1 MISTDLSTG
10 LAQSTAPSLTK
21 PVIVQVILDK
31 PLVQGFDYIWDTTA
45 LGAGPRIGQVVE
57 VPFGRTNA
65 VGIVIKV
72 SDDSSYEQNKLKTVT
87 QIAPLPPLDDKTLGM
102 LNFVS
107 QYYFSTLGETTLPT
121 IPAYWKKPKT
131 WASLQKKQHSV
142 KTKKKEVRGQTGN
155 VEVKSAPAE
164 QFQFGG
170 IRQDQL
176 NSEQTDALQQLLG
189 YNDVGSSYRAIVLQ
203 GKTGSGKTAVY
214 LNWVRARLQNEDAQA
229 LILVP
234 EINLTPQLEKR
245 VAEFFPNKHIAVLHS
260 GLTEKQRGMAWQAAI
275 EGRAHIILG
284 TRLAA
289 LTAIPNLV
297 AIVVDEEHDASYKQQ
312 EGTRYSARD
321 VCIWRAHQL
330 AIPIVLSSATPSLET
345 WLAAEEG
352 RYERARLNTRALS
365 VAMPKVK
372 LVRLPKKGALKGGG
386 ETHLISTDVHDAITQ
401 NLSQKKQSLVLI
413 NRRGY
418 APILSCTACGWLSG
432 CSKCSS
438 YMVLHKSR
446 VLGKKSVLNCHHC
459 GLIKEVPPFC
469 PECGN
474 AELSTIGQGTQK
486 MEDYIQS
493 QWPAAKVLRIDA
505 DSSKKSAHAE
515 GLFEQ
520 IHDGTADIIV
530 GTQMIAKGHDYQNIG
545 LVAVIDADSR
555 LFSQDFRAA
564 ERLFAQLVQVAG
576 RAGRSSDDQHS
587 TGEIYIETRYPD
599 LPVFRHVLGHDVDGF
614 LAHIAAERK
623 DAALP
628 PYSYQALIHA
638 EAKNITLAIQFLTN
652 IKKIVRSKYQL
663 PEGVRIYDPVPKAIV
678 RISSMERAQL
688 VIESDSRK
696 NLQQALMQLDQ
707 MLRGLSQGRMS
718 LGSRVRWLIERDPL
732 LI

>member
-1 MISTDLSTG
+1 MISTDLSTEHQ
-10 LAQSTAPSLTK
+10 QSDTGTASQYCY
-21 PVIVQVILDK
+21 VQVVLDK
-31 PLVQGFDYIWDTTA
+31 PLVQGFDYIWDVNELGCTPTA
-45 LGAGPRIGQVVE
+45 GQLVE
-57 VPFGRTNA
+57 VPFGRTNT

-72 SDDSSYEQNKLKTVT
+72 SNHSDYEHSKLKKVS
-87 QIAPLPPLDDKTLGM
+87 QQAPLPPLDSKTLGM
-102 LNFVS
+102 LNFAS
-107 QYYFSTLGETTLPT
+107 QYYFSTLGEIALPS
-121 IPAYWKKPKT
+121 IPAYWKKPKKWQT
-131 WASLQKKQHSV
+131 LAEKAIGNELKPPKKTS
-142 KTKKKEVRGQTGN
+142 KKK
-155 VEVKSAPAE
+155 AAIE
-164 QFQFGG
+164 QKPHMPEPPSGVQK
-170 IRQDQL
+170 DQL
-176 NSEQTDALQQLLG
+176 NAEQTKALNRLMGDANTDLG
-189 YNDVGSSYRAIVLQ
+189 YRAILLQ

-214 LNWVRARLQNEDAQA
+214 LNWIKEVLQSDDAQA

-245 VAEFFPNKHIAVLHS
+245 VAEFFPEKSIAVMHS
-260 GLTEKQRGMAWQAAI
+260 GLSEKRRGIAWQETILGKAQ
-275 EGRAHIILG
+275 IILG

-289 LTAIPNLV
+289 LAAIPNLK

-321 VCIWRAHQL
+321 LCVWRAHQL
-330 AIPIVLSSATPSLET
+330 SIPIVLASATPSLET
-345 WLAAEEG
+345 WLAAEDG
-352 RYERARLNTRALS
+352 RYERLRLDTRAMS
-365 VAMPKVK
+365 TTMPKVK
-372 LVRLPKKGALKGGG
+372 LVRLLKTAAPSKQGVPD
-386 ETHLISTDVHDAITQ
+386 LISAEVRDAIAR
-401 NLSQKKQSLVLI
+401 NLLQKKQSLVLI

-418 APILSCTACGWLSG
+418 APILSCSACGWLSG

-438 YMVLHKSR
+438 YMVIHKSR
-446 VLGKKSVLNCHHC
+446 ILGKKAVLNCHHC

-486 MEDYIQS
+486 IEDYIQAE
-493 QWPAAKVLRIDA
+493 WPDAKVLRIDA

-520 IHDGTADIIV
+520 IHDGSADIIV

-555 LFSQDFRAA
+555 LFSQDYRAA

-576 RAGRSSDDQHS
+576 RAGRASQDQEDA
-587 TGEIYIETRYPD
+587 GEICIETRYPD

-614 LAHIAAERK
+614 LGHIAAERK
-623 DAALP
+623 DALLP

-638 EAKNITLAIQFLTN
+638 EAKNISTAIQFLTD
-652 IKKIVRSKYQL
+652 IKKTVRNE
-663 PEGVRIYDPVPKAIV
+663 PDFPGGVRIYDPVPKTIV
-678 RISSMERAQL
+678 RVSSMERAQL

-696 NLQQALMQLDQ
+696 NLQQALTQVDQ
-707 MLRGLSQGRMS
+707 VMRGLSQGRIS
-718 LGSRVRWLIERDPL
+718 HGSRVRWLIERDPL

>member
-1 MISTDLSTG
+1 MISTDLSTDQQ
-10 LAQSTAPSLTK
+10 QSDTNKASRHCY
-21 PVIVQVILDK
+21 VQVVLDK
-31 PLVQGFDYIWDTTA
+31 PLVQGFDYIWDA
-45 LGAGPRIGQVVE
+45 DELGCMPTIGQLVE

-65 VGIVIKV
+65 VAIVIKV
-72 SDDSSYEQNKLKTVT
+72 SNHSDYEHSKLKKVI
-87 QIAPLPPLDDKTLGM
+87 QQAPLPPLDGKTLGM
-102 LNFVS
+102 LNFAS
-107 QYYFSTLGETTLPT
+107 QYYFSTLGEMALPS
-121 IPAYWKKPKT
+121 IPAYWKKPKKWQALT
-131 WASLQKKQHSV
+131 HRADGDELKPAKKTSKKRAATEEGPRVPDSPSGIQK
-142 KTKKKEVRGQTGN
+142 
-155 VEVKSAPAE
+155 
-164 QFQFGG
+164 
-170 IRQDQL
+170 DQL
-176 NSEQTDALQQLLG
+176 NADQTKALHHLMGDANTDQR
-189 YNDVGSSYRAIVLQ
+189 YRAILLQ

-214 LNWVRARLQNEDAQA
+214 LNWIRAALQSDNDQA

-245 VAEFFPNKHIAVLHS
+245 VAEFFPDKRIAVMHS
-260 GLTEKQRGMAWQAAI
+260 GLTEKRRGIAWQEATLGKAQ
-275 EGRAHIILG
+275 IILG

-289 LTAIPNLV
+289 LAAIPNLK

-321 VCIWRAHQL
+321 LCVWRAHQL
-330 AIPIVLSSATPSLET
+330 AIPVVLASATPSLET
-345 WLAAEEG
+345 WLAAEDG
-352 RYERARLNTRALS
+352 RYERIRLDARAQGS
-365 VAMPKVK
+365 VMPKVE
-372 LVRLPKKGALKGGG
+372 LVRLNKKSATNSMGD
-386 ETHLISTDVHDAITQ
+386 TQLISSEVRDAIAR
-401 NLSQKKQSLVLI
+401 NLLQKKQSLVLI

-418 APILSCTACGWLSG
+418 APILSCSACGWLSG

-438 YMVLHKSR
+438 YMVMHKSSI
-446 VLGKKSVLNCHHC
+446 LGKKAVLNCHHC

-474 AELSTIGQGTQK
+474 AELGTIGQGTQQ
-486 MEDYIQS
+486 MEDYIQA
-493 QWPAAKVLRIDA
+493 QWPDAKVLRIDA

-555 LFSQDFRAA
+555 LFSQDYRAA

-576 RAGRSSDDQHS
+576 RAGRASQDQEDA
-587 TGEIYIETRYPD
+587 GEICIETRYPD

-614 LAHIAAERK
+614 LGHIAAERK
-623 DAALP
+623 DALLP

-638 EAKNITLAIQFLTN
+638 EAKNISTAIQFLTD
-652 IKKIVRSKYQL
+652 IKKTVRNE
-663 PEGVRIYDPVPKAIV
+663 PDFPGGVRMYDPVPKTIV
-678 RISSMERAQL
+678 RVSSMERAQL

-696 NLQQALMQLDQ
+696 NLQQALTQVDQ
-707 MLRGLSQGRMS
+707 VMRGLSQGRIS
-718 LGSRVRWLIERDPL
+718 HGSRVRWLIERDPL

>member
-1 MISTDLSTG
+1 MISTDLSTEER
-10 LAQSTAPSLTK
+10 QSHNEGASP
-21 PVIVQVILDK
+21 PCYVQVVLDK
-31 PLVQGFDYIWDTTA
+31 PLVQGFDYIWDSA
-45 LGAGPRIGQVVE
+45 VLGAAPYPGQLVE

-72 SDDSSYEQNKLKTVT
+72 SNHSYYELSKLKKVS
-87 QIAPLPPLDDKTLGM
+87 QRAPLPPLDSKTLQM
-102 LNFVS
+102 LNFAS
-107 QYYFSTLGETTLPT
+107 QYYFSTLGEIALPS
-121 IPAYWKKPKT
+121 IPAYWKKPNKWQAFEQKSHGTEIRPEKKT
-131 WASLQKKQHSV
+131 S
-142 KTKKKEVRGQTGN
+142 KKKAASQPGQI
-155 VEVKSAPAE
+155 EPASPS
-164 QFQFGG
+164 G
-170 IRQDQL
+170 IQKDQL
-176 NSEQTDALQQLLG
+176 NPEQVKALKHLIGDA
-189 YNDVGSSYRAIVLQ
+189 STAEAYRTIVLQ

-214 LNWVRARLQNEDAQA
+214 LNWIKEVLQSDDAQA

-245 VAEFFPNKHIAVLHS
+245 VAEFFPEKRIAVMHS
-260 GLTEKQRGMAWQAAI
+260 GLSEKRRGIGWQETIQGKAK
-275 EGRAHIILG
+275 IILG

-289 LTAIPNLV
+289 LAAIPNLK
-297 AIVVDEEHDASYKQQ
+297 AIVVDEEHDQSYKQQ

-321 VCIWRAHQL
+321 LCVWRAHQL
-330 AIPIVLSSATPSLET
+330 SIPVVLASATPSLET
-345 WLAAEEG
+345 WLAAEDG
-352 RYERARLNTRALS
+352 RYERIRLDARALS
-365 VAMPKVK
+365 TTMPKVK
-372 LVRLPKKGALKGGG
+372 LVRLPKTATRTEQG
-386 ETHLISTDVHDAITQ
+386 EADLISPEVRDAITR
-401 NLSQKKQSLVLI
+401 NMMHKKQSLVLI

-418 APILSCTACGWLSG
+418 APILSCSACGWLSG

-438 YMVLHKSR
+438 YMVIHKSSI
-446 VLGKKSVLNCHHC
+446 LGKKAVLNCHHC

-493 QWPAAKVLRIDA
+493 HWPAAKVLRIDA
-505 DSSKKSAHAE
+505 DSSKKSLHAE
-515 GLFEQ
+515 SLFEK

-555 LFSQDFRAA
+555 LFSQDYRAA

-576 RAGRSSDDQHS
+576 RAGRASQDQQDA
-587 TGEIYIETRYPD
+587 GEICIETRYPD

-614 LAHIAAERK
+614 LGHIAAERK
-623 DAALP
+623 DALLP

-638 EAKNITLAIQFLTN
+638 EAKNISTAIQFLMD
-652 IKKIVRSKYQL
+652 IKKTVRNASDF
-663 PEGVRIYDPVPKAIV
+663 PDGVRMYDPVPKTIV
-678 RISSMERAQL
+678 RVSSMERAQL

-696 NLQQALMQLDQ
+696 NLQQALAQLDQ
-707 MLRGLSQGRMS
+707 VLRGLSQGRIS

>member
-10 LAQSTAPSLTK
+10 STETPTAPLSK
-21 PVIVQVILDK
+21 PLFVQVILDK
-31 PLVQGFDYIWDTTA
+31 PLVQGFDYIWDANA
-45 LGAGPRIGQVVE
+45 LGSNPRIGQLVE
-57 VPFGRTNA
+57 VPFGRTNT

-72 SDDSSYEQNKLKTVT
+72 SDHSTYDSNKLKGVT
-87 QIAPLPPLDDKTLGM
+87 QVAPLMPLDSSTLGM

-107 QYYFSTLGETTLPT
+107 QYYFSTLGETALPT

-131 WASLQKKQHSV
+131 WASLQKKQHTAQ
-142 KTKKKEVRGQTGN
+142 TKKKEAQAQTGSGEIN
-155 VEVKSAPAE
+155 SASDPL
-164 QFQFGG
+164 QFGG

-176 NSEQTDALQQLLG
+176 NNEQTDALQQLLG
-189 YNDVGSSYRAIVLQ
+189 NEGAASSYRAIVLQ

-214 LNWVRARLQNEDAQA
+214 LNWVRLRLQKEEAQA

-245 VAEFFPNKHIAVLHS
+245 VAEFFPDKRIAVLHS
-260 GLTEKQRGMAWQAAI
+260 GLTEKQRGIAWQEAA

-289 LTAIPNLV
+289 LTAIPNLT

-330 AIPIVLSSATPSLET
+330 EIPIVLSSATPSLET

-352 RYERARLNTRALS
+352 RYERIRLNTRALS
-365 VAMPKVK
+365 SAMPKVK
-372 LVRLPKKGALKGGG
+372 LVRLPKKGGDNGSG
-386 ETHLISTDVHDAITQ
+386 ETHLISPDVRDAITQ
-401 NLSQKKQSLVLI
+401 NQSQKKQSLVLI

-418 APILSCTACGWLSG
+418 APILSCAACGWLSG

-438 YMVLHKSR
+438 YMVLHKSSI
-446 VLGKKSVLNCHHC
+446 LGKKAALNCHHC

-474 AELSTIGQGTQK
+474 AELGTIGQGTQK

-493 QWPAAKVLRIDA
+493 QWPAAKVLRIDT

-576 RAGRSSDDQHS
+576 RAGRSSIDQGS

-599 LPVFRHVLGHDVDGF
+599 LPVFQHAMGHDVDGF

-638 EAKNITLAIQFLTN
+638 EAKSILLALQFLTD
-652 IKKIVRSKYQL
+652 IKKIVRSEHQL

-678 RISSMERAQL
+678 RVSSMERAQL

-707 MLRGLSQGRMS
+707 ILRSLSQGRIS
-718 LGSRVRWLIERDPL
+718 VGGRVRWLIERDPL

>member
-1 MISTDLSTG
+1 MISTDLSTEERQSHAN
-10 LAQSTAPSLTK
+10 LASSPCY
-21 PVIVQVILDK
+21 VQVVLDK
-31 PLVQGFDYIWDTTA
+31 PLVQGFDYIWDA
-45 LGAGPRIGQVVE
+45 DELGCMPTIGQLVE
-57 VPFGRTNA
+57 VPFGRTNSVA
-65 VGIVIKV
+65 IVIKV
-72 SDDSSYEQNKLKTVT
+72 SNHSDYEHSKLRKVS
-87 QIAPLPPLDDKTLGM
+87 QQAPLPPLDTKTLGM
-102 LNFVS
+102 LNFAS
-107 QYYFSTLGETTLPT
+107 QYYFSTLGEIALPS
-121 IPAYWKKPKT
+121 IPAYWKKPKKWQT
-131 WASLQKKQHSV
+131 LAEKGIGNELQPAKKTS
-142 KTKKKEVRGQTGN
+142 KKKV
-155 VEVKSAPAE
+155 AIE
-164 QFQFGG
+164 QKPHMPESSSG
-170 IRQDQL
+170 IQKDQL
-176 NSEQTDALQQLLG
+176 NADQTKALNHLMGDANADRG
-189 YNDVGSSYRAIVLQ
+189 YRAILLQ

-214 LNWVRARLQNEDAQA
+214 LNWIKAALQSDDDQA

-245 VAEFFPNKHIAVLHS
+245 VAEFFPDKRIAVMHS
-260 GLTEKQRGMAWQAAI
+260 GLTEKRRGIAWQETTLGKAQ
-275 EGRAHIILG
+275 IILG

-289 LTAIPNLV
+289 LAAIPNLK

-321 VCIWRAHQL
+321 LCVWRAHQL
-330 AIPIVLSSATPSLET
+330 SIPIVLASATPSLET
-345 WLAAEEG
+345 WLAAEDG
-352 RYERARLNTRALS
+352 RYERIRLDARALS
-365 VAMPKVK
+365 TTMPKVK
-372 LVRLPKKGALKGGG
+372 LVRLSKTAAPSRQG
-386 ETHLISTDVHDAITQ
+386 EADLISTEVRDAIAR
-401 NLSQKKQSLVLI
+401 NLLQKKQSLVLI

-438 YMVLHKSR
+438 YMVIHKSSI
-446 VLGKKSVLNCHHC
+446 LGKKAVLNCHHC

-474 AELSTIGQGTQK
+474 AELSTIGQGTQR

-530 GTQMIAKGHDYQNIG
+530 GTQMVAKGHDYQNIG

-555 LFSQDFRAA
+555 LFSQDYRAA

-576 RAGRSSDDQHS
+576 RAGRASQDQEDA
-587 TGEIYIETRYPD
+587 GEICIETRYPD

-614 LAHIAAERK
+614 LGHIAAERK
-623 DAALP
+623 DALLP
-628 PYSYQALIHA
+628 PYSFQALIHA
-638 EAKNITLAIQFLTN
+638 EAKNISTAIQFLAD
-652 IKKIVRSKYQL
+652 IKKTARSEAGF
-663 PEGVRIYDPVPKAIV
+663 PDGVRIYDPVPKSIV
-678 RISSMERAQL
+678 RVSSMERAQL

-707 MLRGLSQGRMS
+707 VLRGLSQGRIS
-718 LGSRVRWLIERDPL
+718 VGSRVRWLIERDPL

>member
-1 MISTDLSTG
+1 MISTDLSTDQQ
-10 LAQSTAPSLTK
+10 QSDTNKESQHCY
-21 PVIVQVILDK
+21 VQVVLDK
-31 PLVQGFDYIWDTTA
+31 PLVQGFDYIWDSA
-45 LGAGPRIGQVVE
+45 LLGDAPKPGQLVE
-57 VPFGRTNA
+57 VPFGRTNTVA
-65 VGIVIKV
+65 IVINV
-72 SDDSSYEQNKLKTVT
+72 SNHSDYEHSKLKRVN
-87 QIAPLPPLDDKTLGM
+87 QRAPLPPLDSKTLHM
-102 LNFVS
+102 LNFAS
-107 QYYFSTLGETTLPT
+107 QYYFSTLGEIALPS
-121 IPAYWKKPKT
+121 IPAYWKKPKKWQALT
-131 WASLQKKQHSV
+131 QKADGDALKP
-142 KTKKKEVRGQTGN
+142 TKKTSKKKAAVEQKPDVPESPTGIQ
-155 VEVKSAPAE
+155 K
-164 QFQFGG
+164 
-170 IRQDQL
+170 DQL
-176 NSEQTDALQQLLG
+176 NAEQTKALNHLLG
-189 YNDVGSSYRAIVLQ
+189 DAKTNQGYRAILLQ

-214 LNWVRARLQNEDAQA
+214 LNWIKAALQSDDAQA

-245 VAEFFPNKHIAVLHS
+245 VAEFFPEKRIAVMHS
-260 GLTEKQRGMAWQAAI
+260 GLSEKRRGMAWQETILGKAQ
-275 EGRAHIILG
+275 IILG

-289 LTAIPNLV
+289 LAAIPNLK

-321 VCIWRAHQL
+321 LCIWRAHQL
-330 AIPIVLSSATPSLET
+330 SIPIVLASATPSLET
-345 WLAAEEG
+345 WLAAEDG
-352 RYERARLNTRALS
+352 RYERLRLDTRAMS
-365 VAMPKVK
+365 TTMPKVK
-372 LVRLPKKGALKGGG
+372 LVHLPKTAAPSRKGEAD
-386 ETHLISTDVHDAITQ
+386 LISTEVRDAVAR
-401 NLSQKKQSLVLI
+401 NLLQKKQSLVLI

-418 APILSCTACGWLSG
+418 APILSCSACGWLSG

-438 YMVLHKSR
+438 YMVIHKSSI
-446 VLGKKSVLNCHHC
+446 LGKKAVLNCHHC

-486 MEDYIQS
+486 MEDYIQA
-493 QWPAAKVLRIDA
+493 QWPDAKVLRIDA

-555 LFSQDFRAA
+555 LFSQDYRAA

-576 RAGRSSDDQHS
+576 RAGRASQDQEDA
-587 TGEIYIETRYPD
+587 GEICIETRYPD

-614 LAHIAAERK
+614 LGHIAAERK
-623 DAALP
+623 DALLP

-638 EAKNITLAIQFLTN
+638 EAKNISTAIEFLTD
-652 IKKIVRSKYQL
+652 IKKTVRNA
-663 PEGVRIYDPVPKAIV
+663 PDFPGGVRIYDPVPKTIV
-678 RISSMERAQL
+678 RVSSMERAQL

-696 NLQQALMQLDQ
+696 NLQQALTQLDQ
-707 MLRGLSQGRMS
+707 VLRGLSQGRIS
-718 LGSRVRWLIERDPL
+718 HGSRVRWLIERDPL

>member
-10 LAQSTAPSLTK
+10 LTQTPVAPLIN
-21 PVIVQVILDK
+21 PIFVQVILDK
-31 PLVQGFDYIWDTTA
+31 PLVQGFDYIWDANA
-45 LGAGPRIGQVVE
+45 LGPAPDIGQLVE

-72 SDDSSYEQNKLKTVT
+72 SDCSGYDVNKLRTVK
-87 QIAPLPPLDDKTLGM
+87 QIAPLPPLDGKSLSM

-107 QYYFSTLGETTLPT
+107 QYYFSALGETSLPT

-131 WASLQKKQHSV
+131 WESQLKKRQNTQKK
-142 KTKKKEVRGQTGN
+142 KTEVEAQAG
-155 VEVKSAPAE
+155 SAEKNSTAE
-164 QFQFGG
+164 PLQFGG

-176 NSEQTDALQQLLG
+176 NAEQADALQKL
-189 YNDVGSSYRAIVLQ
+189 VGNTDANNRYRAILLQ

-214 LNWVRARLQNEDAQA
+214 LNWVRTKLQNDLAQA

-245 VAEFFPNKHIAVLHS
+245 VAEFFPDKRIAVLHS
-260 GLTEKQRGMAWQAAI
+260 GLTERQRGIAWLEAL
-275 EGRAHIILG
+275 EGHAQIILG

-289 LTAIPNLV
+289 LTAIPNLA

-330 AIPIVLSSATPSLET
+330 GIPIVLSSATPSLET

-352 RYERARLNTRALS
+352 RYERIRLNTRALS
-365 VAMPKVK
+365 SVMPKVK
-372 LVRLPKKGALKGGG
+372 LVRLPKKNALDRNG
-386 ETHLISTDVHDAITQ
+386 EAHLISSDVRDAITQ

-418 APILSCTACGWLSG
+418 APILSCAACGWLSG

-438 YMVLHKSR
+438 YMVLHKSS
-446 VLGKKSVLNCHHC
+446 VLGKKAALNCHHC
-459 GLIKEVPPFC
+459 GLIKEVPSFC

-474 AELSTIGQGTQK
+474 AELNTIGQGTQK
-486 MEDYIQS
+486 MEDYIQA

-505 DSSKKSAHAE
+505 DSSKKSMHAE

-530 GTQMIAKGHDYQNIG
+530 GTQMVAKGHDYQNIG
-545 LVAVIDADSR
+545 LVAAIDADSR

-576 RAGRSSDDQHS
+576 RAGRSSGDQHS
-587 TGEIYIETRYPD
+587 AGEIYIETRYPD
-599 LPVFRHVLGHDVDGF
+599 LPLFRYVLEHDVDGF
-614 LAHIAAERK
+614 LAHIAVERK

-628 PYSYQALIHA
+628 PHSYQALIHA
-638 EAKNITLAIQFLTN
+638 EAKTIALAIQFLTE
-652 IKKIVRSKYQL
+652 IKKIARSEQHF
-663 PEGVRIYDPVPKAIV
+663 PDGVRIYDAVPKAMV
-678 RISSMERAQL
+678 RVSSMERAQL

-696 NLQQALMQLDQ
+696 HLQQALVQMDQ
-707 MLRGLSQGRMS
+707 ILRGLSQGRIS

>member
-1 MISTDLSTG
+1 MISTDLSTEVQQG
-10 LAQSTAPSLTK
+10 NANAAP
-21 PVIVQVILDK
+21 PHCYVQVILDK
-31 PLVQGFDYIWDTTA
+31 PLVQGFDYIWDSA
-45 LGAGPRIGQVVE
+45 VLGNAPEPGQLVE
-57 VPFGRTNA
+57 VPFGRVIT

-72 SDDSSYEQNKLKTVT
+72 SNHSDYEHSKLRKVN
-87 QIAPLPPLDDKTLGM
+87 QRAPLPPLDSKTLQM
-102 LNFVS
+102 LNFAS
-107 QYYFSTLGETTLPT
+107 QYYFSTLGEITLPS
-121 IPAYWKKPKT
+121 IAAYWKKPKKWQALAEKT
-131 WASLQKKQHSV
+131 DRNELRPEKKTS
-142 KTKKKEVRGQTGN
+142 KKK
-155 VEVKSAPAE
+155 APIE
-164 QFQFGG
+164 QKPHVPSPSSG
-170 IRQDQL
+170 IQKDQL
-176 NSEQTDALQQLLG
+176 NAEQTKALNHLLG
-189 YNDVGSSYRAIVLQ
+189 DAKTNQGYRAILLQ

-214 LNWVRARLQNEDAQA
+214 LNWIKAALQSHDDQA

-245 VAEFFPNKHIAVLHS
+245 VAEFFPDKRIAVMHS
-260 GLTEKQRGMAWQAAI
+260 GLSEKRRGIAWQETI
-275 EGRAHIILG
+275 EGKAQIILG

-289 LTAIPNLV
+289 LAAIPKLK

-321 VCIWRAHQL
+321 LCVWRAHQL
-330 AIPIVLSSATPSLET
+330 SIPVVLASATPSLET
-345 WLAAEEG
+345 WLAAEDG
-352 RYERARLNTRALS
+352 RYERIRLDARTLS
-365 VAMPKVK
+365 QAMPKVK
-372 LVRLPKKGALKGGG
+372 LVRLPKTVARTAQG
-386 ETHLISTDVHDAITQ
+386 EGDLISPEVRDAITR
-401 NLSQKKQSLVLI
+401 NMLQKKQSLILI

-438 YMVLHKSR
+438 YMVIHKSSI
-446 VLGKKSVLNCHHC
+446 LGKKAVLNCHHC

-493 QWPAAKVLRIDA
+493 HWPAAKVLRIDA

-555 LFSQDFRAA
+555 LFSQDYRAA

-576 RAGRSSDDQHS
+576 RAGRAGQDQQDA
-587 TGEIYIETRYPD
+587 GEIYIETRYPD

-614 LAHIAAERK
+614 LGHIATERK
-623 DAALP
+623 DALLP

-638 EAKNITLAIQFLTN
+638 EAKNISTAIQFLAD
-652 IKKIVRSKYQL
+652 IKKTARNEPDFPS
-663 PEGVRIYDPVPKAIV
+663 GVRMYDPVPKTIV
-678 RISSMERAQL
+678 RVSSMERAQL
-688 VIESDSRK
+688 VIESDNRK
-696 NLQQALMQLDQ
+696 NLQQALTQLDQ
-707 MLRGLSQGRMS
+707 VMRGLSQGRIS
-718 LGSRVRWLIERDPL
+718 VGSRVRWLIERDPL

>member
-1 MISTDLSTG
+1 MISTDLSTEE
-10 LAQSTAPSLTK
+10 LQNHADAVSP
-21 PVIVQVILDK
+21 PCYVQVVLDK
-31 PLVQGFDYIWDTTA
+31 PLVQGFDYIWDSA
-45 LGAGPRIGQVVE
+45 LLGDAPKPGQLVE
-57 VPFGRTNA
+57 VPFGRTNTVA
-65 VGIVIKV
+65 IVIKV
-72 SDDSSYEQNKLKTVT
+72 SNHSDYEHTKLKRVN
-87 QIAPLPPLDDKTLGM
+87 QRAPLPPLDSKTLHM
-102 LNFVS
+102 LNFAS
-107 QYYFSTLGETTLPT
+107 QYYFSTLGEIALPS
-121 IPAYWKKPKT
+121 IPAYWKKPKKWQT
-131 WASLQKKQHSV
+131 LAEKAIGNELQPAKKTSR
-142 KTKKKEVRGQTGN
+142 KKVAIEQKPHVPEL
-155 VEVKSAPAE
+155 PA
-164 QFQFGG
+164 G
-170 IRQDQL
+170 IQKDQL
-176 NSEQTDALQQLLG
+176 NADQTKALNHLMGDANADRG
-189 YNDVGSSYRAIVLQ
+189 YRAILLQ

-214 LNWVRARLQNEDAQA
+214 LNWIRAALQSDNDQA

-245 VAEFFPNKHIAVLHS
+245 VAEFFPDKRIAVMHS
-260 GLTEKQRGMAWQAAI
+260 GLTEKRRGIAWQETTLGKAQ
-275 EGRAHIILG
+275 IILG

-289 LTAIPNLV
+289 LAAIPNLK

-321 VCIWRAHQL
+321 LCVWRAHQL
-330 AIPIVLSSATPSLET
+330 SIPIVLASATPSLET
-345 WLAAEEG
+345 WLAAEDG
-352 RYERARLNTRALS
+352 RYERIRLDARALS
-365 VAMPKVK
+365 ATMPKVK
-372 LVRLPKKGALKGGG
+372 LVRLSKTAAPSRQG
-386 ETHLISTDVHDAITQ
+386 EADLISTEVRDAITR
-401 NLSQKKQSLVLI
+401 NLLQKKQSLVLI

-438 YMVLHKSR
+438 YMVIHKSSI
-446 VLGKKSVLNCHHC
+446 LGKKAVLNCHHC

-493 QWPAAKVLRIDA
+493 HWPAAKVLRIDA

-530 GTQMIAKGHDYQNIG
+530 GTQMVAKGHDYQNIG

-555 LFSQDFRAA
+555 LFSQDYRAA

-576 RAGRSSDDQHS
+576 RAGRASQEQEDA
-587 TGEIYIETRYPD
+587 GEICIETRYPD

-614 LAHIAAERK
+614 LGHIAAERK
-623 DAALP
+623 DALLP

-638 EAKNITLAIQFLTN
+638 EAKNISTAIQFLTD
-652 IKKIVRSKYQL
+652 IKKTVRNE
-663 PEGVRIYDPVPKAIV
+663 PDFPGGVRMYDPVPKTIV
-678 RISSMERAQL
+678 RVSNMERAQL

-696 NLQQALMQLDQ
+696 NLQQALTQLDQ
-707 MLRGLSQGRMS
+707 VLRGLSQGRIS
-718 LGSRVRWLIERDPL
+718 VGSRVRWLIERDPL

>member
-1 MISTDLSTG
+1 MISTDLSTEE
-10 LAQSTAPSLTK
+10 LQNRADAASPLCY
-21 PVIVQVILDK
+21 VQVVLDK
-31 PLVQGFDYIWDTTA
+31 PLVQGFDYIWDSA
-45 LGAGPRIGQVVE
+45 LLGDAPKPGQLVE
-57 VPFGRTNA
+57 VPFGRTNTVA
-65 VGIVIKV
+65 IVIKV
-72 SDDSSYEQNKLKTVT
+72 SNHSDYEHSKLKRVN
-87 QIAPLPPLDDKTLGM
+87 QRAPLPPLDSKTLHM
-102 LNFVS
+102 LNFAS
-107 QYYFSTLGETTLPT
+107 QYYFSTLGEIALPS
-121 IPAYWKKPKT
+121 IPAYWKKPKKWQT
-131 WASLQKKQHSV
+131 LAEKAIGKELQPAKKTSR
-142 KTKKKEVRGQTGN
+142 KKVAIEQKPHVPE
-155 VEVKSAPAE
+155 SPA
-164 QFQFGG
+164 G
-170 IRQDQL
+170 IQKDQL
-176 NSEQTDALQQLLG
+176 NADQTKALNHLMGDANADRG
-189 YNDVGSSYRAIVLQ
+189 YRAILLQ

-214 LNWVRARLQNEDAQA
+214 LNWIKAALQSDDDQA

-245 VAEFFPNKHIAVLHS
+245 VAEFFPDKRIAVMHS
-260 GLTEKQRGMAWQAAI
+260 GLTEKRRGIAWQETTLGKAQ
-275 EGRAHIILG
+275 IILG

-289 LTAIPNLV
+289 LAAIPNLK

-321 VCIWRAHQL
+321 LCVWRAHQL
-330 AIPIVLSSATPSLET
+330 SIPIVLASATPSLET
-345 WLAAEEG
+345 WLAAEDA
-352 RYERARLNTRALS
+352 RYERIRLDTRALS
-365 VAMPKVK
+365 TTMPKVR
-372 LVRLPKKGALKGGG
+372 LVRLSKTAASSGRSEAD
-386 ETHLISTDVHDAITQ
+386 LISTEVRDAITR
-401 NLSQKKQSLVLI
+401 NLLQKKQSLVLI

-432 CSKCSS
+432 CSKCSA
-438 YMVLHKSR
+438 YMVIHKSSI
-446 VLGKKSVLNCHHC
+446 LGKKAVLNCHHC

-493 QWPAAKVLRIDA
+493 HWPAAKVLRIDA

-530 GTQMIAKGHDYQNIG
+530 GTQMVAKGHDYQNIG

-555 LFSQDFRAA
+555 LFSQDYRAA

-576 RAGRSSDDQHS
+576 RAGRASQEQEDA
-587 TGEIYIETRYPD
+587 GEICIETRYPD

-614 LAHIAAERK
+614 LGHIAAERK
-623 DAALP
+623 DALLP

-638 EAKNITLAIQFLTN
+638 EAKNISTAIQFLTD
-652 IKKIVRSKYQL
+652 IKKTVRNE
-663 PEGVRIYDPVPKAIV
+663 PDFPGGVRMYDPVPKTIV
-678 RISSMERAQL
+678 RVSNMERAQL

-696 NLQQALMQLDQ
+696 NLQQALTQLDQ
-707 MLRGLSQGRMS
+707 VLRGLSQGRIS
-718 LGSRVRWLIERDPL
+718 VGSRVRWLIERDPL